1 MDVRVVLAYDDS
13 LAAYRFN
20 DTHPLRP
27 ERFTLAVELMRA
39 WGLLEPPEVAIV
51 QPAPATDEELL
62 LAHSADYLAAVKAA
76 SATGRA
82 QPGFGIGPGDTPAF
96 LGMHEAAALAV
107 GATCEALDA
116 VLDGR
121 TARAHAPAGGLHHAH
136 HDHASGFCVYNDA
149 VAAIER
155 AIRARPGLRV
165 AYVDID
171 GHHGDGVEAA
181 FVERADVLTISV
193 HESGAYL
200 FPGTGRATDTGRGA
214 GAGACIN
221 VPLPPYAG
229 DECYPLVLEQ
239 VIAPALRG
247 YAPDVIVL
255 QAGGDA
261 HRSDPLTHLDL
272 TVAGYVRLVSGI
284 IALAEEVC
292 GGSIVSLGGGGYQPF
307 SEVPR
312 MWAAVMALLLG
323 RDVPE
328 VLPEPWLLRA
338 AAAAGAAG
346 EPAPRSARTF
356 EEPDEGPGSD
366 AHAGALAGTRHA
378 IDKVREAWIYAN

>member
-1 MDVRVVLAYDDS
+1 MDVRVALAYDDS

-39 WGLLEPPEVAIV
+39 WGLLEPPDVAIV
-51 QPAPATDEELL
+51 PPPLAPDGEVL
-62 LAHSADYLAAVKAA
+62 LAHSADYVAAVKDA
-76 SATGRA
+76 STTGRA

-96 LGMHEAAALAV
+96 LGMHEAAARAA

-121 TARAHAPAGGLHHAH
+121 SARAHSPAGGLHHAH
-136 HDHASGFCVYNDA
+136 HDHASGFCIYNDA
-149 VAAIER
+149 VIAIER

-171 GHHGDGVEAA
+171 AHHGDGVEAA
-181 FVERADVLTISV
+181 FIERPDVLTLSV
-193 HESGAYL
+193 HESGTYL
-200 FPGTGRATDTGRGA
+200 FPGTGRATDAGKGA
-214 GAGACIN
+214 GAGTCIN

-255 QAGGDA
+255 QAGGDT

-272 TVAGYVRLVSGI
+272 TVAGYVSLVSGI

-292 GGSIVSLGGGGYQPF
+292 SGRIVALGGGGYQPF

-328 VLPEPWLLRA
+328 VLPEAWLER
-338 AAAAGAAG
+338 AAAGARMAG
-346 EPAPRSARTF
+346 QPAPASAGTF
-356 EEPDEGPGSD
+356 DEPDIGPGD
-366 AHAGALAGTRHA
+366 AARAEARAGTEQA
-378 IDKVREAWIYAN
+378 IRTVLSNVSL

>member
-1 MDVRVVLAYDDS
+1 
-13 LAAYRFN
+13 
-20 DTHPLRP
+20 
-27 ERFTLAVELMRA
+27 
-39 WGLLEPPEVAIV
+39 
-51 QPAPATDEELL
+51 
-62 LAHSADYLAAVKAA
+62 
-76 SATGRA
+76 
-82 QPGFGIGPGDTPAF
+82 
-96 LGMHEAAALAV
+96 
-107 GATCEALDA
+107 
-116 VLDGR
+116 
-121 TARAHAPAGGLHHAH
+121 
-136 HDHASGFCVYNDA
+136 
-149 VAAIER
+149 
-155 AIRARPGLRV
+155 V

-171 GHHGDGVEAA
+171 AHHGDGVEAA
-181 FVERADVLTISV
+181 FVERADLLTLSV

-239 VIAPALRG
+239 IIAPALRG

-255 QAGGDA
+255 QAGGDT

-292 GGSIVSLGGGGYQPF
+292 GGRIVALGGGGYQPF

-323 RDVPE
+323 RDVPD
-328 VLPEPWLLRA
+328 VLPQAWLQRA

-346 EPAPRSARTF
+346 VQASFSARTF
-356 EEPDEGPGSD
+356 EELSPGPGSD
-366 AHAGALAGTRHA
+366 AHADALVGTRHA
-378 IDKVREAWIYAN
+378 IDKAREVWIYSD